1 MLTSELSSYL
11 LEIPNDAYTL
21 LSQALIDCSLLSQ
34 EYCKLI
40 GGCKIIM
47 KWQLLVYS
55 THLYISTVHTFASKS
70 SGGHACLLFVTNGPF
85 SFSRWNVFFV
95 FMLSLRRFSWC
106 SLSLVLSRVS
116 RKYMVSS
123 SLACT
128 SFYQNTRNKT
138 RWLKVQSITTQN
150 PFDSKEFHL
159 EWNIIMTTHHEAEKN
174 IMHNLY

>member
-1 MLTSELSSYL
+1 MMLIMLPSQL
-11 LEIPNDAYTL
+11 LIG
-21 LSQALIDCSLLSQ
+21 CSLLSQ

-40 GGCKIIM
+40 GGCKIIRR
-47 KWQLLVYS
+47 WQLLFYS
-55 THLYISTVHTFASKS
+55 THLEIYYTVHTFASKS
-70 SGGHACLLFVTNGPF
+70 SGGHACLLFVTNGPL

-128 SFYQNTRNKT
+128 SFYQNTRSKT
-138 RWLKVQSITTQN
+138 KWLNVRSITTQE
-150 PFDSKEFHL
+150 SIWLKGVSL
-159 EWNIIMTTHHEAEKN
+159 EWNIWPHIMKLVKMLNACK
-174 IMHNLY
+174 